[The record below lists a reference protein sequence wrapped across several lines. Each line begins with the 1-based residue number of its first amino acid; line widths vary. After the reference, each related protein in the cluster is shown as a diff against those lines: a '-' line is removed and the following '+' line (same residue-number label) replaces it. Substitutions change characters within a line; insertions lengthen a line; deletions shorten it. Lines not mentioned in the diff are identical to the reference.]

1 MSENCFLCDFSLPSK
16 KFFRKY
22 TKNPPPHQILPPP
35 LGAAKPRI
43 RPAKPLCTRP
53 KLLLGPLRPPV
64 APRLASGYPDGTPT
78 LCHPPA
84 ARRSEVSA
92 AVRSGGEAE
101 AERRGSAR
109 PSALSP
115 VLRRK
120 PKCPCPFFS
129 SPAPVASR
137 LASGSLQRPSAKP
150 RNRPAEPFCTR
161 SELLLGHTRKTGA
174 GPRPAPVLRSREWGS
189 NPRPFRYE

>member
-22 TKNPPPHQILPPP
+22 TKNPPPHQIPQKTTRSPEACLGGIRMAHPHCATHLPP
-35 LGAAKPRI
+35 
-43 RPAKPLCTRP
+43 
-53 KLLLGPLRPPV
+53 
-64 APRLASGYPDGTPT
+64 
-78 LCHPPA
+78 
-84 ARRSEVSA
+84 RRSEVSA
-92 AVRSGGEAE
+92 AVRFGGEAE
-101 AERRGSAR
+101 AERRESAK

-120 PKCPCPFFS
+120 PKCPLPLLFVSGPCSLEACLGVS
-129 SPAPVASR
+129 SAAI
-137 LASGSLQRPSAKP
+137 SAKP
-150 RNRPAEPFCTR
+150 RIRPAKPFCTCP
-161 SELLLGHTRKTGA
+161 ELLLGHTRKTGA